1 MGFEVYPSETNKI
14 EFLTAGL
21 KSLFSGGGGTHYTK
35 VNFAVP
41 FGFDRSLCSELGN
54 TRQRNQT
61 NIGWNFIEF
70 VIK

>member
-1 MGFEVYPSETNKI
+1 MEKCHIVSKEASPEGP
-14 EFLTAGL
+14 
-21 KSLFSGGGGTHYTK
+21 HYTK
-35 VNFAVP
+35 VDFAVP

>member
-1 MGFEVYPSETNKI
+1 M
-14 EFLTAGL
+14 
-21 KSLFSGGGGTHYTK
+21 GGGAHYTK

-54 TRQRNQT
+54 TRQHNQT
-61 NIGWNFIEF
+61 YTGWNFIEF